1 MGLGLVQVTNEVIQ
15 QIRGRMCTAQSRQKS
30 YTESRRRDLEF
41 EVGDMVFLKV
51 TPMKGVLRFGRKGK
65 LGPRFIGPFE
75 ILERIGPVACRLA
88 LPPSLSAIHNVFHVS
103 ALRKYLENPTHVID
117 YSALDVTEDLSYK
130 EKPVGILARKIKT
143 LRPREITFDMVWWGN
158 QSVEEATWERED
170 EMREKYPD
178 LFLDADT
185 FEDESPS

>member
-1 MGLGLVQVTNEVIQ
+1 
-15 QIRGRMCTAQSRQKS
+15 MCTAQSRQKS